1 MLLLFLSVAIF
12 LIDFSFWLFT
22 EYKRSSKNTFAFFPF
37 PFLLKLWYL
46 PTDGEARTNV
56 RTNSVDN
63 WRLRAERY
71 GEIVSLYLLVSL
83 IWFLFLT
90 LSLLIS
96 CTFLINSVTRIYK
109 WRLFFSLYLTSK
121 DVLRNHITIFS
132 LRFVYHI
139 RVYKYSPGPKWG
151 TA

>member
-56 RTNSVDN
+56 RTTSVDN

-96 CTFLINSVTRIYK
+96 V
-109 WRLFFSLYLTSK
+109 
-121 DVLRNHITIFS
+121 HIFDKLSDTDLQVKIIFQLVS
-132 LRFVYHI
+132 NIKGCSEKSHYNFQLKICLSHTCI
-139 RVYKYSPGPKWG
+139 
-151 TA
+151 